1 MKQIIMILLGIAV
14 LSGCVSKPAVTPNLS
29 LNRTIPERVTDL
41 GIERQVLVNLD
52 SIVGLTKNN
61 HRVAIDAFRGDLL
74 LTGEVPT
81 EATKRAI
88 EQMAKSI
95 KEVKKVHN
103 RLKVSDEPKSQSH
116 TVHENYLKTKYLG
129 KLMTS
134 SSGIRMS
141 QYRVVV
147 RDDIIYMMGMLTVN
161 QAQLAS
167 KVARQTE
174 GIMGFVSLMTVLA
187 SSQEEISRIA
197 THDSYADGQAGGQM
211 SGTSLYSP

>member
-1 MKQIIMILLGIAV
+1 MKHFIISLLCLVA
-14 LSGCVSKPAVTPNLS
+14 LSGCVSKSANTASLS
-29 LNRTIPERVTDL
+29 VNRGISERLTDI
-41 GIERQVLVNLD
+41 GIERQVLSNLD
-52 SIVGLTKNN
+52 AIVGLTNTN

-116 TVHENYLKTKYLG
+116 TVHENYLKTKYLT

-134 SSGIRMS
+134 GGGIKMS

-147 RDDIIYMMGMLTVN
+147 RDDIIYMMGMLTVS

-167 KVARQTE
+167 QIARQTD

-197 THDSYADGQAGGQM
+197 NDAYADGQAGGQM